1 MIKTE
6 PKLVNTPE
14 EAQEIL
20 GENFVI
26 KNINDEVISFKDV
39 KSIYNYKISHES
51 LELSY
56 ENSSNWLKKD
66 FARFK
71 SLETAIIVMEE
82 YNKFTN
88 QNLVFVD
95 LLGVPYKESKIKFYN
110 TFTKEE
116 GIRTIQGFKH
126 KLKSK
131 NKTSNSND
139 FFTFDVQ
146 NKEKVKVPQ
155 SEVNNKFLTVMEKT
169 GLSVEIVDR
178 NESILD
184 LMFEKAVSDYIK
196 TKGFNASY
204 DKFVEVL
211 TKNNIK

>member
-20 GENFVI
+20 GANFVI
-26 KNINDEVISFKDV
+26 KNLNDEVISFKDV

-110 TFTKEE
+110 PFTKEE

-139 FFTFDVQ
+139 FFTFEVQ

-169 GLSVEIVDR
+169 GMPVEIVKG

-204 DKFVEVL
+204 DKFIEVL

>member
-6 PKLVNTPE
+6 IKLVNTPE

-20 GENFVI
+20 GANFIVT
-26 KNINDEVISFKDV
+26 NINDEFISFKDV
-39 KSIYNYKISHES
+39 KDANKYKISHES
-51 LELSY
+51 LEVSY
-56 ENSSNWLKKD
+56 ENSSNWLKKE
-66 FARFK
+66 FVRFK
-71 SLETAIIVMEE
+71 SLKTAITLIEE
-82 YNKFTN
+82 YNKFAN
-88 QNLVFVD
+88 ENLVFVD
-95 LLGVPYKESKIKFYN
+95 LFGDPYKSSKIKFYN

-116 GIRTIQGFKH
+116 GVRTISAFKH
-126 KLKSK
+126 RLKSK
-131 NKTSNSND
+131 NKTVNSND
-139 FFTFDVQ
+139 YFTFDV
-146 NKEKVKVPQ
+146 KEKVKVPQ

-184 LMFEKAVSDYIK
+184 LMFEKAVYDYIK

>member
-20 GENFVI
+20 GANFVI
-26 KNINDEVISFKDV
+26 KNLNDEVISFKDV

-56 ENSSNWLKKD
+56 ENSSDWLKKD
-66 FARFK
+66 FTRFK

-110 TFTKEE
+110 PFTKEE

-139 FFTFDVQ
+139 FFTFEVQ

-169 GLSVEIVDR
+169 GMPVEIVKG

-204 DKFVEVL
+204 DKFIEVL